1 MQHTVKRVIE
11 GGMYILPSLLLFSIF
26 VFYPMVRTL
35 YLSIHMTDFQGNPT
49 TYVGFEHFVYLFEDR
64 NFKESMKATFLFVVY
79 TVPPT
84 VIISL
89 CLALLANEKL
99 RGIQLFRTFF
109 SSTLGMSVAASS
121 VIWMFM
127 YNPAVGVINKI
138 LIALGGEERQWLL
151 DPDTALAAVAA
162 ATVWMNIGFAFLILL
177 GGLQNIDSTLYESA
191 EMIGMSRLYQLWR
204 ITLPL
209 LSPTLFFVITVSL
222 IHAFQTFGQ
231 IDILT
236 KGGPMNTTTVLVYS
250 IYREAFV
257 NYNFGFASAQA
268 IVLFF
273 IVLVVTVVQF
283 TFAERKVHYQ

>member
-1 MQHTVKRVIE
+1 
-11 GGMYILPSLLLFSIF
+11 
-26 VFYPMVRTL
+26 
-35 YLSIHMTDFQGNPT
+35 
-49 TYVGFEHFVYLFEDR
+49 
-64 NFKESMKATFLFVVY
+64 
-79 TVPPT
+79 
-84 VIISL
+84 
-89 CLALLANEKL
+89 
-99 RGIQLFRTFF
+99 
-109 SSTLGMSVAASS
+109 
-121 VIWMFM
+121 
-127 YNPAVGVINKI
+127 
-138 LIALGGEERQWLL
+138 
-151 DPDTALAAVAA
+151 
-162 ATVWMNIGFAFLILL
+162 
-177 GGLQNIDSTLYESA
+177 DSTLYESA

-268 IVLFF
+268 IILFF
-273 IVLVVTVVQF
+273 IVLIVTVVQF